1 MTQRV
6 MWTPMYSVG
15 HDLFDAQH
23 QRLLA
28 LCNQMADHC
37 RGGDGDSQ
45 APLFDEA
52 FAAFKALVREHL
64 VAEASALSQPGEA
77 GAEDLDAA
85 REQFDAVV
93 NEIAT
98 TAHFDREELQ
108 RWLAFWCIGHL
119 TATVQAQRAALA

>member
-23 QRLLA
+23 QRLLV
-28 LCNQMADHC
+28 LCNQMADYC
-37 RGGDGDSQ
+37 KGADDASQ

-52 FAAFKALVREHL
+52 FAAFKTLVREHL
-64 VAEASALSQPGEA
+64 GAEAAVLSHA
-77 GAEDLDAA
+77 GQADAEDLDAA
-85 REQFDAVV
+85 CEQFDDVV